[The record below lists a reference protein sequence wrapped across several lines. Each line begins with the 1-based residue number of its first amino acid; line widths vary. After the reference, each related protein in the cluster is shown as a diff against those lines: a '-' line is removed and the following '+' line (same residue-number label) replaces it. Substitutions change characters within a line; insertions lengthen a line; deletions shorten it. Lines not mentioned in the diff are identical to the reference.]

1 MAYVAQ
7 SKPLSMSFFLLY
19 FKDITFI
26 HTTSSSDVDLSL
38 LRCLSPLSPLCSFS
52 HCPCCGQ
59 LLIVHHVVTS
69 VPATL
74 IADVTVEIGG
84 DVFKTEWSTC
94 VFDIISHQ
102 KGFPSPLFKGKFK
115 SRCDSRDG
123 GECVK
128 KINSTSVSGI
138 QCSHWSKRLMC
149 KLCFKHTKIS
159 VDRVFFWGDDR
170 QVCSWKES
178 EELSNSSYVSDVV
191 RRINV
196 NESQV
201 EATSVQPAVLILIS
215 CSLPLATCLD
225 W

>member
-1 MAYVAQ
+1 MPSLASHQTSSLGKQPPQHPRLWFGFARYVLSRLMAYVAQ

-128 KINSTSVSGI
+128 KN
-138 QCSHWSKRLMC
+138 
-149 KLCFKHTKIS
+149 
-159 VDRVFFWGDDR
+159 
-170 QVCSWKES
+170 
-178 EELSNSSYVSDVV
+178 
-191 RRINV
+191 
-196 NESQV
+196 
-201 EATSVQPAVLILIS
+201 
-215 CSLPLATCLD
+215 
-225 W
+225 